1 MTIMTSKQRAV
12 GIFPTY
18 ESTEAALVEL
28 KDRGFSMHNVSVVGR
43 DIHRHHELTGANV
56 SDRLEMVGNLHTDE
70 NDSND
75 SAKAGAAAGSALGG
89 ITGLLVGLGAIA
101 IPTIGPIMLAGAAAT
116 AIATTISGTV
126 IGAAA
131 GSLAG
136 GLIGLGLPADR
147 ADTYSDRISEGH
159 YLVMV
164 EGGESDIMM
173 AQEILHDRKIGD
185 WYTYD
190 VPMGSPRS
198 AVLNTPQNRM

>member
-1 MTIMTSKQRAV
+1 MTSKQRAV

-18 ESTEAALVEL
+18 EFAEAALVEL
-28 KDRGFSMHNVSVVGR
+28 KDRGFSMHHVSVVGQ
-43 DIHRHHELTGANV
+43 DIHRHHELTGANT
-56 SDRLEMVGNLHTDE
+56 SDQVEMLGNLHTDE
-70 NDSND
+70 NDSKD
-75 SAKAGAAAGSALGG
+75 GAKTGAAAGSTLGG
-89 ITGLLVGLGAIA
+89 ITGLLVGLGAVA
-101 IPTIGPIMLAGAAAT
+101 IPGIGPVMLAGAAAT

-164 EGGESDIMM
+164 EGSESDIML
-173 AQEILHDRKIGD
+173 AQEVLHDRKIQD
-185 WYTYD
+185 WYTYGVPNESTKSMKTD
-190 VPMGSPRS
+190 VPQ
-198 AVLNTPQNRM
+198 LRM